1 MAINIQAFRLRTE
14 IVVDNAKAGPSLR
27 ATERDV
33 DKLGQ
38 RFTKLGTEVDKALKG
53 KELGAKFGQ
62 SFSSSATSII
72 TGSFDSL
79 GQTLGSVIGTVVL
92 PGIGT
97 AIGSTIG
104 SGVDA
109 AMSKVSGM
117 ILPRIQQGIE
127 LNKQLE
133 LTRVEFTTFAGS
145 EKEADRYLLNL
156 KKHALDTG
164 TNFNWVLETSEH
176 LYDLTNNLQLT
187 DTILKA
193 ATDQAAD
200 FGGKAE
206 TIAKVAEALGLIA
219 EKGSLAGRELNK
231 LYKLGI
237 DAKKYLSEA
246 TGWSVKK
253 IEKLMAENR
262 IRGDVAARLIAEG
275 IEREKAGFAA
285 KLTKTTTAGAERK
298 SGVQMQLLA
307 AEGTEKATQAIGD
320 FNRSLN
326 RTLEGE
332 GAHQFV
338 QFIDQTTGTLIK
350 LVETGLSA
358 GVNVTKGLADGIASG
373 DAFRAV
379 GSAVTSLGNYVE
391 NQFKSFF
398 EIQSPADLPRR
409 EIGEPIGEGI
419 AQGTTD
425 GFIKRF
431 GQTKE
436 EIVAELE
443 RFLEDPRVK
452 AFFEAIRKAEG
463 GAPNIIVGGKRFSD
477 MSRHPNVVGLRTE
490 KGPSTA
496 AGSYQITA
504 SNWYGRKGRPG
515 LKDQLG
521 LPDFSAHSQE
531 LAALWLFA
539 QQSGGAGLRA
549 LMSGDL
555 STAMR
560 VAAKD
565 WTSTPGSKIG
575 GGGQVSASKWMGF
588 YNQALAGLTA
598 NGKPVTD
605 TSPMPVNVINW
616 KVPDFNNAAR
626 IFGQQKPQ
634 DSAPATTIPSNYV
647 LQLGEEDAAIV
658 DVIES
663 KEQLIQV
670 DRRSTFEMRQ
680 LINMSSLVPRA
691 LTPLIGAEKEHAE
704 TAIALTEEYH
714 AAARKE
720 LAVGQS
726 FLSQLSGALG
736 QVSGMMPQQ
745 QVGKKRGFFSK
756 LLGFAAPFLSF
767 IPGIGP
773 ILSQVAG
780 IASAGLAGDYAGMT
794 SGIATGLSP
803 GGVFRSSGSG
813 SGNLGGTLSGDLE
826 RRAIGGPA
834 RRGRVYWT
842 GEEGP
847 EPFIAPVDGRF
858 LSHRDAMSAMSS
870 RGGGRSDGYDPSAM
884 AAAMERLTAAIS
896 RLEGISPH
904 DVVRAGARGLIDA
917 YDQDAGLI
925 RLSGQRHRLA

>member
-53 KELGAKFGQ
+53 KELGAKFGH

-79 GQTLGSVIGTVVL
+79 GQTLGSLIGTAIM

-97 AIGSTIG
+97 AIGSTVG
-104 SGVDA
+104 GGVDA
-109 AMSKVSGM
+109 AMSKVSGSIM
-117 ILPRIQQGIE
+117 PLIKQGID
-127 LNKQLE
+127 LNKE
-133 LTRVEFTTFAGS
+133 IERTVVEFTYFTGS
-145 EKEADRYLLNL
+145 EQEAVAYLNELRQM
-156 KKHALDTG
+156 AVRTG
-164 TNFNWVLETSEH
+164 KDFGFLVETVETVH
-176 LYDLTNNLQLT
+176 DLTDNLELSKL
-187 DTILKA
+187 ILRA
-193 ATDQAAD
+193 ATDQAED
-200 FGGKAE
+200 FGGRLE
-206 TIAKVAEALGLIA
+206 TVADIANELGLIA
-219 EKGSLAGRELNK
+219 ERGIEPKQLKKLARKAIMVPEMLAESTG
-231 LYKLGI
+231 
-237 DAKKYLSEA
+237 LSKAE
-246 TGWSVKK
+246 
-253 IEKLMAENR
+253 IEKLIKADR
-262 IRGDVAARLIAEG
+262 IRGDVAARLIAET
-275 IEREKAGFAA
+275 IERRKGGFAELIA
-285 KLTKTTTAGAERK
+285 QKTTYGAENRFN
-298 SGVQMQLLA
+298 VLTQLRA
-307 AEGTEKATQAIGD
+307 AEGTENITKGIGD
-320 FNRSLN
+320 FYRSANKGLSSEAAKDF
-326 RTLEGE
+326 TS
-332 GAHQFV
+332 
-338 QFIDQTTGTLIK
+338 FIDQTSGSLIK
-350 LVETGLSA
+350 LTESGLST
-358 GVNVTKGLADGIASG
+358 GINVTKGLADGIVSSDG
-373 DAFRAV
+373 FRAV
-379 GSAVTSLGNYVE
+379 GSAVTSVKDFTINALTSAFRIE
-391 NQFKSFF
+391 
-398 EIQSPADLPRR
+398 SPSKLSN
-409 EIGEPIGEGI
+409 ETVGVPIGEGI
-419 AQGTTD
+419 ALGIKD
-425 GFIKRF
+425 GFVTKF

-443 RFLEDPRVK
+443 RLLQDPRVK
-452 AFFEAIRKAEG
+452 AFFEAISRAEG

-496 AGSYQITA
+496 AGSFQITGT
-504 SNWYGRKGRPG
+504 NWYGRKGRPG

-555 STAMR
+555 NSAMA

-575 GGGQVSASKWMGF
+575 GGRQLSTNKWMGL
-588 YNQALAGLTA
+588 YNQALTSLTA

-605 TSPMPVNVINW
+605 ASPMPVNVINW
-616 KVPDFNNAAR
+616 KVPDFNNAAKM
-626 IFGQQKPQ
+626 FAQQQPA
-634 DSAPATTIPSNYV
+634 APTPDLSNYV
-647 LQLGEEDAAIV
+647 LQLGDEDAAIV

-670 DRRSTFEMRQ
+670 DRRSTAEMRQ

-704 TAIALTEEYH
+704 TAIALTKEYQD
-714 AAARKE
+714 AARRQ
-720 LAVGQS
+720 LVVGQS

-745 QVGKKRGFFSK
+745 QVGKKRSFFSK

-767 IPGIGP
+767 IPGVGP

-794 SGIATGLSP
+794 SGIATGLSA

-813 SGNLGGTLSGDLE
+813 SGNLGGSLSGDLE

-834 RRGRVYWT
+834 RRGRMYWT

-858 LSHRDAMSAMSS
+858 LSHRDAMRAMSS
-870 RGGGRSDGYDPSAM
+870 RGRDRSDGYDSSAI
-884 AAAMERLTAAIS
+884 AAAMERLAAAIS
-896 RLEGISPH
+896 RLEGINPH